1 MVTSSE
7 FAIDYHPLRELVC
20 PAIELPL
27 QTLEAARE
35 RRQAHRFARRLP
47 GALESG
53 DAERE
58 ITCLDIGF
66 GGVRIVAQ
74 DSLRLAPGTAVTVT
88 IELGP
93 RVFRDECAVVK
104 CEATAQGTVLH
115 LRL

>member
-1 MVTSSE
+1 MVTSTKS
-7 FAIDYHPLRELVC
+7 AIDYHPLRELVC
-20 PAIELPL
+20 PAIEMPL
-27 QTLEAARE
+27 QSLEAARE

-53 DAERE
+53 DAEQR

-66 GGVRIVAQ
+66 GGVRVVAS
-74 DSLRLAPGTAVTVT
+74 DSLRLEPGTTVTVT

-93 RVFRDECAVVK
+93 HVFRDECAVVK